1 MGRPRKDIRL
11 SKGGYNGRVLVS
23 FRDDNG
29 KSCTLTAPTTSK
41 AVAKRMAPE
50 LISDYFERK
59 SKRELAKKD
68 TQESTR
74 TQLPILGKT
83 FSEIAPDWKMS
94 QLIEYWFTSMGGS
107 EAETTRKHKR
117 SAGRNWIKHVG
128 DTTLSDVS
136 SDLVEKWKRSYL
148 NEINEKKR
156 LQNPDHV
163 NLKSTDGIRNYVG
176 DLQSIWAVLMNSK
189 IVDSNPFAGAKPPAV
204 ELDVAGRAW
213 SEETEADILEAS
225 ERFAASST
233 SSFAEVMPFVIR
245 FLLNTGMRPKELT
258 FLRGEDIKEDQHG
271 VLCAFIRKSSAKSG
285 KARKVPLNKEAYDA
299 VKSMSMIAMIR
310 QAEFSNSIKSATRIA
325 SEATRVPMSGTKALQ
340 FMNRNHEQ
348 REEWLRST
356 EWTKKSYV
364 LMVKPPHR
372 VRVDTLGDIFAE
384 IRATTK
390 YKDTDIVLYDA
401 RHTFAVN
408 FLDDGSQPITKLA
421 SILGHSD
428 IKLTQRYART
438 DRLTVPDFER
448 PSAKQ
453 DRREVDPADKL
464 IVPDRNHKTKDPI
477 FG

>member
-1 MGRPRKDIRL
+1 
-11 SKGGYNGRVLVS
+11 
-23 FRDDNG
+23 
-29 KSCTLTAPTTSK
+29 
-41 AVAKRMAPE
+41 
-50 LISDYFERK
+50 
-59 SKRELAKKD
+59 
-68 TQESTR
+68 
-74 TQLPILGKT
+74 
-83 FSEIAPDWKMS
+83 
-94 QLIEYWFTSMGGS
+94 
-107 EAETTRKHKR
+107 
-117 SAGRNWIKHVG
+117 
-128 DTTLSDVS
+128 
-136 SDLVEKWKRSYL
+136 
-148 NEINEKKR
+148 
-156 LQNPDHV
+156 
-163 NLKSTDGIRNYVG
+163 
-176 DLQSIWAVLMNSK
+176 
-189 IVDSNPFAGAKPPAV
+189 
-204 ELDVAGRAW
+204 
-213 SEETEADILEAS
+213 
-225 ERFAASST
+225 
-233 SSFAEVMPFVIR
+233 
-245 FLLNTGMRPKELT
+245 
-258 FLRGEDIKEDQHG
+258 
-271 VLCAFIRKSSAKSG
+271 
-285 KARKVPLNKEAYDA
+285 
-299 VKSMSMIAMIR
+299 MIR